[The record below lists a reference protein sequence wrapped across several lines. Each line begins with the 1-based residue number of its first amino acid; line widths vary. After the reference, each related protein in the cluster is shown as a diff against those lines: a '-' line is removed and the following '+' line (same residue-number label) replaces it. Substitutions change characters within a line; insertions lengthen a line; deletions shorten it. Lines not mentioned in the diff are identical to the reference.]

1 MSREGVFEKMG
12 TGFSS
17 SEKALGVTKVLRS
30 RLCTRLL
37 SCPSIPHTLFKPDFC
52 IENILKTFPFSDVNI
67 HSQILLPYLDIRLS
81 LETRPCATS
90 YPESLDT
97 RLCINLKTV

>member
-1 MSREGVFEKMG
+1 MSREGIFEKMG

-17 SEKALGVTKVLRS
+17 SEKALRVTKVLRS

-52 IENILKTFPFSDVNI
+52 IENILKTFPLSDVNI
-67 HSQILLPYLDIRLS
+67 YSQILLLVWTFDCPWNWLGPMPSHTQSRWIQD
-81 LETRPCATS
+81 C
-90 YPESLDT
+90 
-97 RLCINLKTV
+97 V

>member
-17 SEKALGVTKVLRS
+17 WEKALGVTKVLRS

-52 IENILKTFPFSDVNI
+52 IENILKTFLFSDVNI
-67 HSQILLPYLDIRLS
+67 HSQILLLVWTFDCLWKLGPMPSHTQSRWIRD
-81 LETRPCATS
+81 C
-90 YPESLDT
+90 
-97 RLCINLKTV
+97 V

>member
-52 IENILKTFPFSDVNI
+52 IENILKTFPF
-67 HSQILLPYLDIRLS
+67 LM
-81 LETRPCATS
+81 
-90 YPESLDT
+90 
-97 RLCINLKTV
+97 